1 MSTGS
6 GLSGGAPGAGDEPP
20 KTEAGPAAR
29 HGDDGTF
36 ADVLNGFSLDSGR
49 GRRKR
54 KKDTDSK
61 KSPEETG
68 PEEEGPEETGP
79 AENGSEF
86 PGIRELPEF
95 QEGTAARAD
104 GSSPPTDPGD
114 RVTSVVSPP
123 ASTDRLGPT
132 AGGLFDPGPTDSGY
146 SSYPTFGGP
155 SFNGSPY
162 GRPSFGDQSFDGGR
176 ISTDRHLGDDS
187 PDRGEDTAIVRPYAL
202 TGGRTKSNYALELET
217 LVSTRTN
224 AEGAISEAVVEQIE
238 SLSIME
244 ECRNPRSVAEIAAI
258 LRVPLG
264 VARVLI
270 SDAADAGLVTVH
282 KTISGNDGAEAHLV
296 LMERVLSGLR
306 RL

>member
-6 GLSGGAPGAGDEPP
+6 GLSGDAPGAGDEPLKP
-20 KTEAGPAAR
+20 GAGDAAG
-29 HGDDGTF
+29 HGDDGTI

-54 KKDTDSK
+54 KKSK
-61 KSPEETG
+61 ES
-68 PEEEGPEETGP
+68 
-79 AENGSEF
+79 
-86 PGIRELPEF
+86 
-95 QEGTAARAD
+95 QEGHAATHVAE
-104 GSSPPTDPGD
+104 SSATSPPTDQGD

-123 ASTDRLGPT
+123 ASTDGLAPV
-132 AGGLFDPGPTDSGY
+132 AGGLFDASQPIAEYFVPADSH
-146 SSYPTFGGP
+146 P
-155 SFNGSPY
+155 
-162 GRPSFGDQSFDGGR
+162 
-176 ISTDRHLGDDS
+176 GDDQFH
-187 PDRGEDTAIVRPYAL
+187 PADETAIVRPYAL

-217 LVSTRTN
+217 LVSTN
-224 AEGAISEAVVEQIE
+224 QSAADGAISEPVVQQIE

-244 ECRNPRSVAEIAAI
+244 QCWSPRSVAEIAAV
-258 LRVPLG
+258 LGVPLG